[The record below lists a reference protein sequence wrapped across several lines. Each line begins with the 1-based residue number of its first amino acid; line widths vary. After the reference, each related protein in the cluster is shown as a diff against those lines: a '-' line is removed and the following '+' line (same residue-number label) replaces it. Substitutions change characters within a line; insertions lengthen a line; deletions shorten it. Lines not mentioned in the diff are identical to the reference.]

1 MQLRQRCPPTT
12 LTEVVCGSSEGN
24 SEMVEPTFVVPPSR
38 PLSPATRFGSSGGTP
53 LSDAT
58 VLDYWLWAFSNLWGN
73 TERGQLAEFV
83 VARAH

>member
-1 MQLRQRCPPTT
+1 VRQQRGELRDGRAHLRGPA
-12 LTEVVCGSSEGN
+12 ESSA
-24 SEMVEPTFVVPPSR
+24 VT
-38 PLSPATRFGSSGGTP
+38 ATRFGSSGDTP

-58 VLDYWLWAFSNLWGN
+58 VLDYWLWAFSDLWGN